1 MATGNSVPFTF
12 AHPAI
17 VIPFNKQIP
26 KYFNI
31 TALILGSMA
40 PDFEYFLRFKPIGEM
55 GHTSLGVFYFDLP
68 TVFIMAFLWNY
79 IIKKTFILSLPHPFD
94 KKLSY
99 FVDKKS
105 NVINIKYL
113 IIFVFSALLGV
124 YSHILWDAFTHK
136 TGFFVTRI
144 ALLSNNIK
152 IMNFKIPIYKILQ
165 HGSTLIATIYII
177 IYIFSIM
184 RYNPKKVDYF
194 RKSTKILYWS
204 FIIFMTLLI
213 TTYRILFTLNFFSL
227 RYFGIYIVSFI
238 SSGILSVLI
247 ISAIFNIS
255 LEK

>member
-1 MATGNSVPFTF
+1 MPFTF

>member
-1 MATGNSVPFTF
+1 MPFTF
-12 AHPAI
+12 VHPAI
-17 VIPFNKQIP
+17 VIPFKKQLP

-40 PDFEYFLRFKPIGEM
+40 PDFEYFLRFKPRGEM

-68 TVFIMAFLWNY
+68 IVFIMAFLWNY

-113 IIFVFSALLGV
+113 IRFVFSALLGV

-194 RKSTKILYWS
+194 GKSTKILYWS
-204 FIIFMTLLI
+204 LIIFMTLLI